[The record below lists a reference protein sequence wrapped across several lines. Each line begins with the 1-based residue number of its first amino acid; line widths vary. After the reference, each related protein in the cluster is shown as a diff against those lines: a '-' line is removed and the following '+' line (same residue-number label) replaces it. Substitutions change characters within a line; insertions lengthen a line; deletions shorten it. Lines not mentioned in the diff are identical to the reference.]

1 MLDSSGEVL
10 DTLFM
15 SHFSI
20 RSKNPAQIKRKEID
34 QQRFLKFM
42 MDHQPHVV
50 ALGASNIQCKHLK
63 DGIYEAIFKI
73 VEEHPREFTEGLDT
87 LNVVYG
93 DVVFPSLYEKSR
105 ISQDQLPTQKGL
117 VRHATALGRYLQN
130 PLAMVA
136 TLCGPG
142 REILSLKLHSLEHF
156 LNPDE
161 RYEAIEQIMVTV
173 TNQVRVDIN
182 LAPSHEWMFSPLQ
195 FVSGLRPRKAAS
207 LQRAILRAGR
217 VHTRRALLT
226 TLGAMKRLVF
236 INAAGFLRVRGTG
249 QAATGNHVMDPLR

>member
-63 DGIYEAIFKI
+63 DGIYEAM
-73 VEEHPREFTEGLDT
+73 EEHPREFTEGLDT

-93 DVVFPSLYEKSR
+93 DVVLPSLYEKSR
-105 ISQDQLPTQKGL
+105 ISQDQLPTQKGTH
-117 VRHATALGRYLQN
+117 VKQ
-130 PLAMVA
+130 
-136 TLCGPG
+136 
-142 REILSLKLHSLEHF
+142 
-156 LNPDE
+156 
-161 RYEAIEQIMVTV
+161 
-173 TNQVRVDIN
+173 
-182 LAPSHEWMFSPLQ
+182 FS
-195 FVSGLRPRKAAS
+195 KA
-207 LQRAILRAGR
+207 
-217 VHTRRALLT
+217 
-226 TLGAMKRLVF
+226 
-236 INAAGFLRVRGTG
+236 
-249 QAATGNHVMDPLR
+249 